1 MNLHLSP
8 FLISTLFSTEKYF
21 FNIFGSL
28 EIGMTSNRQLVEEL
42 TKIKAERDALRE
54 KERANESQREVAK
67 NRVRRLAENELE
79 KRNRMKS
86 EYELRLAALQDELQ
100 VSKENRETVRQ
111 MESAH
116 QRILREK
123 NQQLD
128 IVQENNSKM
137 KRELEAEKAGKRELE
152 RKSKELHS
160 LKISN
165 NLLMWVDHKILREA
179 N

>member
-1 MNLHLSP
+1 
-8 FLISTLFSTEKYF
+8 
-21 FNIFGSL
+21 
-28 EIGMTSNRQLVEEL
+28 MTSNRQLVEEL

-152 RKSKELHS
+152 RKSKEMHS

-165 NLLMWVDHKILREA
+165 NLLM
-179 N
+179 

>member
-21 FNIFGSL
+21 FNIFGLL

>member
-1 MNLHLSP
+1 
-8 FLISTLFSTEKYF
+8 
-21 FNIFGSL
+21 
-28 EIGMTSNRQLVEEL
+28 MTSNRQLVEEL

-86 EYELRLAALQDELQ
+86 EYELRLAALRDELQ

-152 RKSKELHS
+152 RKSKEMHS

-165 NLLMWVDHKILREA
+165 NLLM
-179 N
+179 